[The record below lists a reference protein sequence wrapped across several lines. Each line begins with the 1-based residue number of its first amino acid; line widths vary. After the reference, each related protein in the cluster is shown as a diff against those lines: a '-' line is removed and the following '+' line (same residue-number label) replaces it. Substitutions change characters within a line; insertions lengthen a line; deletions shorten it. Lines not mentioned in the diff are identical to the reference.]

1 MDVGRLMIAAIVDM
15 RAVAGASVM
24 LLLNLLFFAPAQAA
38 PAKQIVSLAPNLT
51 EIAFAAGAG
60 SRIVAT
66 VEFSDYP
73 EAAKK
78 IPRIGDAF
86 RFDYERILAL
96 QPDAVLAWEPGT
108 PAEVVERLRALKLRV
123 VTIRTQH
130 LQDIAVAVREIGR
143 IAGTESAANPV
154 ADDFERGI
162 GKLRA
167 EYGRREIVDVF
178 LQINDQPLYTVNGRQ
193 IMSELV
199 EICGGRNVFGALND
213 LAPQVGVEAVI
224 AANPGAII
232 STGAADSPGYT
243 QWQRWRQMRA
253 VSAGN
258 LFLLPPEE
266 IARST
271 PRLIAGGQKMCRTLQ
286 TARERLSRSN

>member
-1 MDVGRLMIAAIVDM
+1 
-15 RAVAGASVM
+15 M
-24 LLLNLLFFAPAQAA
+24 LLLLLSPAHAA
-38 PAKQIVSLAPNLT
+38 PAKHIVSLAPNLT

-60 SRIVAT
+60 SSIVAT

-73 EAAKK
+73 PAAQK

-108 PAEVVERLRALKLRV
+108 PAEVVERLRALKLNV
-123 VTIRTQH
+123 VTIRTQR
-130 LQDIAVAVREIGR
+130 LQDISLAVREIGR
-143 IAGTESAANPV
+143 IAGTQSVAEPV
-154 ADDFERGI
+154 AQEFERGI
-162 GKLRA
+162 DRLRA
-167 EYGRREIVDVF
+167 EYGRRAIVDVF

-199 EICGGRNVFGALND
+199 EICGGRNVFGTLND

-224 AANPGAII
+224 AANPDAIV
-232 STGAADSPGYT
+232 STGAADSPGFT

-271 PRLIAGGQKMCRTLQ
+271 PRLVGGGEKMCRTLQ
-286 TARERLSRSN
+286 TARERLSRSH